1 MHNFSVLL
9 SVYNKEESIYLEE
22 AVKSISSNQ
31 SLIPTEIILI
41 KDGTLNQELEST
53 IHNLEERIPYLKVYG
68 YEENKGL
75 GFALN
80 YGLER
85 CSYDLVFRMDTD
97 DIAHPERFE
106 IQLNCLKKKPE
117 VSIIG
122 SNIEEF
128 NIIPGDLEQFR
139 IVPITSEEI
148 HKNKRKRNP
157 FNHMTV
163 LFKKSIVQEFGGY
176 KEMPGYEDYYL
187 WMRLLEKSD
196 GININKSLVY
206 ARIGNN
212 MIKRRQGIEFM
223 IKEFRFQFTLLSENL
238 ISNRFFL
245 RNVFIRGLSRLLPS
259 SILQIVYTKLLRK

>member
-1 MHNFSVLL
+1 MKPFSVLL
-9 SVYNKEESIYLEE
+9 SVYKHEDPISFFKAIESITKYQTI
-22 AVKSISSNQ
+22 KPS
-31 SLIPTEIILI
+31 EIII
-41 KDGTLNQELEST
+41 VKDGDLSENLENTLNILKDELS
-53 IHNLEERIPYLKVYG
+53 YLKVFG
-68 YEENKGL
+68 YSVNRGL

-85 CSYDLVFRMDTD
+85 CSFDLVFRMDTD

-106 IQLNCLKKKPE
+106 IQLNCLKNNPD

-128 NIIPGDLEQFR
+128 NIVPGDLEQFR

-148 HKNKRKRNP
+148 HNYKQKRNP

-163 LFKKSIVQEFGGY
+163 LFKKSIVQELGGY

-187 WMRLLEKSD
+187 WIRLLEKSD
-196 GININKSLVY
+196 GINIDKSLVY
-206 ARIGNN
+206 ARIGNS

-223 IKEFRFQFTLLSENL
+223 IKEFRFQFTLLCENL
-238 ISNRFFL
+238 ISIRFFL
-245 RNVFIRGLSRLLPS
+245 RNVFIRGLPRLLPS